1 VGLKLRLKTAKSVN
15 EETMSVKQAIGN
27 EKTSEIAIFAR
38 LIKADEGNLTRGL
51 ASYLLTL
58 GFDEDDQAR
67 MSDLAGRN
75 QDGNIGSGRGWT
87 IDCRVLSDR
96 LDGGVRAG
104 LAWQRP
110 PCEAN

>member
-1 VGLKLRLKTAKSVN
+1 
-15 EETMSVKQAIGN
+15 MSVKQAIGN

-67 MSDLAGRN
+67 MSDLADRN
-75 QDGNIGSGRGWT
+75 QDGNLASEEQEELLNST
-87 IDCRVLSDR
+87 
-96 LDGGVRAG
+96 VRQMARNCQVCSVISCPG
-104 LAWQRP
+104 
-110 PCEAN
+110 CST

>member
-1 VGLKLRLKTAKSVN
+1 VGVKLRLKTAISVN
-15 EETMSVKQAIGN
+15 EETMSVKQAIEN
-27 EKTSEIAIFAR
+27 EKASEIAIFAR

-75 QDGNIGSGRGWT
+75 QDGN
-87 IDCRVLSDR
+87 
-96 LDGGVRAG
+96 
-104 LAWQRP
+104 LAS
-110 PCEAN
+110 

>member
-1 VGLKLRLKTAKSVN
+1 VGVKLRLKTAKSVN

-75 QDGNIGSGRGWT
+75 QDGNIGLGRGWI
-87 IDCRVLSDR
+87 IDCRVLSD
-96 LDGGVRAG
+96 
-104 LAWQRP
+104 
-110 PCEAN
+110 

>member
-1 VGLKLRLKTAKSVN
+1 MGVKLRLKTAKSVN

-27 EKTSEIAIFAR
+27 ERTSEIAIFAR

-51 ASYLLTL
+51 ASNLLTL

-75 QDGNIGSGRGWT
+75 QDGN
-87 IDCRVLSDR
+87 LAQE
-96 LDGGVRAG
+96 GVG
-104 LAWQRP
+104 
-110 PCEAN
+110 

>member
-1 VGLKLRLKTAKSVN
+1 MKLRLKTAKSVIQ
-15 EETMSVKQAIGN
+15 ETMSVKLAIGD

-67 MSDLAGRN
+67 MSDFADRN
-75 QDGNIGSGRGWT
+75 QDGNIGSGRGWI
-87 IDCRVLSDR
+87 IDCRVLSD
-96 LDGGVRAG
+96 
-104 LAWQRP
+104 
-110 PCEAN
+110 